1 MSRRGVSVMEIVLF
15 LIIILFATILQTST
29 GFGFST
35 LATPLLL
42 FLFGPAEA
50 IQINLILSL
59 LLSLALIK
67 SIREYIDY
75 GMLKRFILGSS
86 IGVFIGIAFF
96 ILIDINSLK
105 MFVGLVILL
114 LSVLLLFQFSIIKS
128 RRKERI
134 VGGISG
140 SLTSS
145 IGMPGPPLLL
155 YFSRTDNS
163 KEVVRS
169 TTLAYYLFIYSVSLV
184 VQIIFVGTSETTW
197 ISSLWGLPVVF
208 AGLFLGQVLFK
219 WISQSVFQIIIY
231 IILFATGISLLADSL
246 GWL

>member
-1 MSRRGVSVMEIVLF
+1 MEMVLF
-15 LIIILFATILQTST
+15 LIIILFATVLQSST

-50 IQINLILSL
+50 IQINLILSIV
-59 LLSLALIK
+59 LSLSLIK
-67 SIREYIDY
+67 SIRKYIDY

-96 ILIDINSLK
+96 MLIDINSLK
-105 MFVGLVILL
+105 MFVGLVVLMV
-114 LSVLLLFQFSIIKS
+114 SVLLIFKFSIMKS
-128 RRKERI
+128 RRKERV
-134 VGGISG
+134 VGIISG

-155 YFSRTDNS
+155 YFSGTDHT

-169 TTLAYYLFIYSVSLV
+169 TTLAYYLFIYSVSLT
-184 VQIIFVGTSETTW
+184 VQVIFAGTSETTW
-197 ISSLWGLPVVF
+197 MSSLWALPVVF
-208 AGLFLGQVLFK
+208 IGLYLGQILFK
-219 WISQSVFQIIIY
+219 WISQSVFQIMIY
-231 IILFATGISLLADSL
+231 IILFATGISLLMNSL

>member
-1 MSRRGVSVMEIVLF
+1 MEIVLF
-15 LIIILFATILQTST
+15 FIIILFATIIQTST

-42 FLFGPAEA
+42 FLFEPAEA

-59 LLSLALIK
+59 VLSLTLMK
-67 SIREYIDY
+67 SIRKHIDY
-75 GMLKRFILGSS
+75 GMLKRFIAGSS
-86 IGVFIGIAFF
+86 IGVFLGIVFF

-105 MFVGLVILL
+105 LFVGLVILL
-114 LSVLLLFQFSIIKS
+114 LSVLLLFQFSITKS

-145 IGMPGPPLLL
+145 IGMPGPPLML
-155 YFSRTDNS
+155 YFSGTDDG
-163 KEVVRS
+163 KKVIRS
-169 TTLAYYLFIYSVSLV
+169 TTLAYYLFIYFVSLV
-184 VQIIFVGTSETTW
+184 AQVVFAGTAATTW
-197 ISSLWGLPVVF
+197 ISSLWALPVVF
-208 AGLFLGQVLFK
+208 VGLYMGQVLFK
-219 WISQSVFQIIIY
+219 RISQKVFQIIIY
-231 IILFATGISLLADSL
+231 IILFATGISLLMDSL